1 MRPGRHPVRLSTT
14 WKSVSI
20 PGQNVV
26 QLTWLIGSHSD
37 VSTFLSF
44 IFFFL
49 LFFDFPETTCQPGA
63 KDRCIL
69 FLGSHME
76 LTRAHLQAYPFR
88 LG

>member
-1 MRPGRHPVRLSTT
+1 MEVGLNSWAKRCPIDVADRISLRCFNLS
-14 WKSVSI
+14 
-20 PGQNVV
+20 
-26 QLTWLIGSHSD
+26 LIH
-37 VSTFLSF
+37 F
-44 IFFFL
+44 FFFL